1 MIKHLAA
8 RMRPPRLGRI
18 RLGIKKISAS
28 GAEYPAEVPYFVLP
42 AELVERFPKEPTELD
57 VLLPFD
63 DLDQVLVTEYVRY
76 SGSGGKGGGILT
88 LRCDGERFLQ
98 IPKNT
103 HDPTMTGPCR
113 RPMPEH
119 GEPIPACECGATARG
134 RLRVML
140 IKGPVGY
147 HEINLGGDQRIG
159 DLMSD
164 LKVQLLTFGRL
175 TDIPF
180 KLLRVPTSVQVA
192 TDKGDR
198 IPKVGWPVRLQS
210 TFTVEQAMLARGRDP
225 MVLPGTQRALESGQ
239 PTPPHIIETD
249 EEALAHEA
257 AQEEEPDQDDTAPVP
272 EAPPDDDISI
282 AIGRAVALGITERA
296 YRTFLEAT
304 YGEPFEA
311 LAVRSEIV
319 AEQMLM
325 FGGAESDMA
334 RSALKATIIAKVN
347 QAMRRPRS

>member
-1 MIKHLAA
+1 
-8 RMRPPRLGRI
+8 MRPPRLGRI
-18 RLGIKKISAS
+18 RLGIKKVSAS

-42 AELVERFPKEPTELD
+42 PELADRFPKEPTELD
-57 VLLPFD
+57 VMLPFD
-63 DLDQVLVTEYVRY
+63 DLDQVLATEYVRY
-76 SGSGGKGGGILT
+76 QGSGGKGGGILT
-88 LRCDGERFLQ
+88 LRCDGERFLS
-98 IPKNT
+98 IPRNVKE
-103 HDPTMTGPCR
+103 PTQTGPCR

-119 GEPIPACECGATARG
+119 SEPIPPCECGATARG

-147 HEINLGGDQRIG
+147 YEINLGGDQRIG

-164 LKVQLLTFGRL
+164 LRVQLLTFGRL

-180 KLLRVPTSVQVA
+180 KLLRVPTTVQVP

-210 TFTVEQAMLARGRDP
+210 AFTVEQAMLARGRDP
-225 MVLPGTQRALESGQ
+225 MALPGSKRALESGQ

-257 AQEEEPDQDDTAPVP
+257 AQEEETQEDEHAPPP
-272 EAPPDDDISI
+272 EAPPDDDISV

-304 YGEPFEA
+304 YGESFDA

-325 FGGAESDMA
+325 FGGAESDIA
-334 RSALKATIIAKVN
+334 RNALKATIIAKVN
-347 QAMRRPRS
+347 QAMRRARP